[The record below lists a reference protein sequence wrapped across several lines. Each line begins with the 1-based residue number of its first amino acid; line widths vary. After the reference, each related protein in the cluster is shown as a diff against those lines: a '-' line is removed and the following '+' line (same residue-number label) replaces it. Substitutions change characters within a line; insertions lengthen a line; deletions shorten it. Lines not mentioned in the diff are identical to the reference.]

1 VRKRIYTLGIIFGLL
16 SVGAYWYTLENVG
29 GFVAAYSKAKGGG
42 HAESGYIGEAALLSF
57 PAIMLLAIAR
67 SGLRIRI
74 QDIALALLFAMP
86 HLLQG
91 TFGGRRGPI
100 FLILCVLFLAWY
112 TAKGKSP
119 TLKEAVIGVGAVGVA
134 VLLVWSQRQHLYLG
148 AEEAEFQSSEFA
160 DRLLGEDLNEGN
172 TFVAGAATI
181 ITADRFENFY
191 WGYRY
196 FVTFVVRP
204 IPKQLWPTKY
214 DDMGADWL
222 YRYGDEER
230 EIRYWE
236 ALGFRLPDGTAPG
249 SIADGYLELS
259 WGVVPLFFMIGL
271 FYGYVWRRHRA
282 DGGFWTILLVVMLI
296 LSIYL
301 ATQSVTAWGHR
312 LFYIGL
318 TTFLVWKYWL
328 GAPMKTRA
336 PQLRYA
342 PAPGPLPSRLRV

>member
-1 VRKRIYTLGIIFGLL
+1 
-16 SVGAYWYTLENVG
+16 
-29 GFVAAYSKAKGGG
+29 
-42 HAESGYIGEAALLSF
+42 
-57 PAIMLLAIAR
+57 M
-67 SGLRIRI
+67 

-119 TLKEAVIGVGAVGVA
+119 TLKEAMIGVGAVGLT

-148 AEEAEFQSSEFA
+148 AEDAEFQSSEFA

-196 FVTFVVRP
+196 FVTFVIRP

-271 FYGYVWRRHRA
+271 FYSYVWRRHRA

-342 PAPGPLPSRLRV
+342 PGPGPLPSRLRV